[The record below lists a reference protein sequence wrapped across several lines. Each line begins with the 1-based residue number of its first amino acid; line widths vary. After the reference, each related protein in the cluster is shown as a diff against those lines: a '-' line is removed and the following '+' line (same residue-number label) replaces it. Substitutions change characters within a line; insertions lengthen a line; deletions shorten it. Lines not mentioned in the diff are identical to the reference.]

1 MKTFAHAA
9 VFAAGVVALS
19 AAAATHARAAD
30 ISPSLQSF
38 GASRAISAYELS
50 ATGVAGFA
58 VEPAVLAALD
68 HSGQRLADAA
78 YGMPFGLS
86 SYAGSTLVSN
96 NLALDSGRGLDI
108 GSRFTNYAG
117 AQQPFLSAVNAPF
130 LDLANGGRY
139 GGATFLAAPNLRL
152 RLGAS
157 VNSERLDNFHFDPA
171 APTGNLALTY
181 DASQTNALL
190 GGASWDISSALGLD
204 LTAISADRSG
214 VPLGIAKPSFI
225 APKASTNA
233 LGVAAHL
240 NIGSGWVTTASF
252 SEGLTQLDQRG
263 GLNTSLREQSY
274 AFTIA
279 KHGVFGDDTLG
290 LSLSRPAPSMAGS
303 FSSLIGSGDVAPPLV
318 VSQVA
323 GLSGARAPE
332 TDIQVGYVTNFLNGA
347 VALQTNAAFQT
358 NYQGQPGATS
368 VALLSRAKIKF

>member
-1 MKTFAHAA
+1 MKKFVRTTVLA
-9 VFAAGVVALS
+9 VGVAVVS
-19 AAAATHARAAD
+19 AAAVGARAAD

-38 GASRAISAYELS
+38 GASRAISSYELS
-50 ATGVAGFA
+50 AGNFA

-78 YGMPFGLS
+78 YGVPFSLS
-86 SYAGSTLVSN
+86 SYAGSALVSN
-96 NLALDSGRGLDI
+96 TLALDTAFGADV

-117 AQQPFLSAVNAPF
+117 AQQPFLSAVSAPF

-139 GGATFLAAPNLRL
+139 GGVTLLAAPNLRL

-157 VNSERLDNFHFDPA
+157 INSERLDNFHFDSA

-181 DASQTNALL
+181 DASQTRALL
-190 GGASWDISSALGLD
+190 GGASWDVSSGLGLD
-204 LTAISADRSG
+204 VTAISADRSG
-214 VPLGIAKPSFI
+214 VPLGVANAAVI
-225 APKASTNA
+225 APKATTNA

-240 NIGSGWVTTASF
+240 NMGSGWVTTASF
-252 SEGLTQLDQRG
+252 NEGLTQLDQRN
-263 GLNTSLREQSY
+263 GLGTSLREQSY
-274 AFTIA
+274 GFAIA

-303 FSSLIGSGDVAPPLV
+303 LASLVGSGDLAPPLV

-323 GLSGARAPE
+323 GLTRARNPE

-358 NYQGQPGATS
+358 NYQGTGATS

>member
-1 MKTFAHAA
+1 MRKFARATVFAVGVAA
-9 VFAAGVVALS
+9 VSAGAAIG
-19 AAAATHARAAD
+19 ARAAD

-50 ATGVAGFA
+50 ASGFA

-68 HSGQRLADAA
+68 HSGQRLAAAA
-78 YGMPFGLS
+78 YGMPIGLS

-96 NLALDSGRGLDI
+96 SLALDSASGADVGT
-108 GSRFTNYAG
+108 RFTNYSG
-117 AQQPFLSAVNAPF
+117 GRQPFLSAVNAPY

-139 GGATFLAAPNLRL
+139 VGATLLAAPNLRL
-152 RLGAS
+152 RLGGS
-157 VNSERLDNFHFDPA
+157 INSERLDNFHFDSA
-171 APTGNLALTY
+171 APVGNLALTY
-181 DASQTNALL
+181 DASQTRSVL
-190 GGASWDISSALGLD
+190 GGASWDGGALGLD
-204 LTAISADRSG
+204 FTAISAERSG
-214 VPLGIAKPSFI
+214 VPLGVANASVI

-233 LGVAAHL
+233 LGMAARL

-263 GLNTSLREQSY
+263 GLGTSLREQSY
-274 AFTIA
+274 ALAIA

-303 FSSLIGSGDVAPPLV
+303 LASLMGSGDLAPPLV

-332 TDIQVGYVTNFLNGA
+332 TDIQIGYVTNFLNGA